1 MNYWR
6 NAVMLTRTSQY
17 ALQALIHLVRH
28 SACEPVSSKQIARLT
43 HIPQRY
49 LSTVLGEL
57 AQAGVLESTRGKGGG
72 FRLAEPAHQIT
83 LYEIVAPFESTFRA
97 DRSCPFGNAT
107 CGDDNPCLAHSEW
120 KQMIEAEQQFLQRR
134 TLYDVSVE
142 QRKDSLSESER
153 GANYGPP
160 AVL

>member
-1 MNYWR
+1 
-6 NAVMLTRTSQY
+6 MLTRTSQY
-17 ALQALIHLVRH
+17 AVQALIHLGRH
-28 SACEPVSSKQIARLT
+28 SACEPVPSKQIARLT

-49 LSTVLGEL
+49 LSLVLGQL
-57 AQAGVLESTRGKGGG
+57 ARAGVLESTRGKGGG

-83 LYEIVAPFESTFRA
+83 LHEIIAPFEPTFIRA

-107 CGDDNPCLAHSEW
+107 CGDDNPCLAHCEW
-120 KQMIEAEQQFLQRR
+120 KQMIEAEQQFLHRR

-142 QRKDSLSESER
+142 QRRDSLSESER
-153 GANYGPP
+153 GANYGAP